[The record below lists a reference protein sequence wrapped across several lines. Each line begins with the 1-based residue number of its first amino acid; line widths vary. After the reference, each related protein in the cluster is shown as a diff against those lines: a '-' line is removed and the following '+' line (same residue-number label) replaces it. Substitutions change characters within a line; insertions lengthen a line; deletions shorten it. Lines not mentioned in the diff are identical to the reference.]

1 MSNPIAQVVSL
12 SDTKDFISILSAL
25 TLLGSRDGPFTADKL
40 DQLIAADKYFR
51 ALLGME
57 MPGYFADQLD
67 RVKKPESDMFAKH
80 MQLVHSHFASAFQ
93 RYVMRKD
100 AWLKTEADAAL
111 LRQATALAIA
121 NFGALV
127 KWSYFLHEA
136 LKGTSWSELH
146 ALYYLAEQQG
156 YHLEPLHIF
165 GEGTLYN
172 PSIQALYLRALVLDI
187 FNPGSLTAAQI
198 EIAEAWLSA
207 WCLDYALDTE
217 YVPRSHLIYVDLAEH
232 AGFHLV
238 TPTVQGDTIRYLR
251 ADALQAQIE
260 QAKTELRL
268 GRQYTGLGSG
278 IEFPVSEHVALLST
292 IERVY
297 ESILAKSGNR
307 IAERTQAENL
317 TMEVVLGFDAVL
329 NAAENLSGA
338 RPRGSARAPGVP
350 APMPAAS
357 DAETS
362 GGTARWKVHD
372 YSSSGFG
379 LLVDRATG
387 ECVPLQTLI
396 ALRTPGAPHWS
407 LGSIVRKLTNR
418 VQGQTLIG
426 IEILSFRPL
435 PVRLSRAPGADA
447 PGPASLQALYVAGK
461 NAEGKRDFMVIRQSD
476 FASRNQFEVGA
487 RGMHYRL
494 RLNRAVKKGTD
505 WIALRFEVDNK
516 R

>member
-1 MSNPIAQVVSL
+1 MTNPIAQVSSL

-40 DQLIAADKYFR
+40 RQLIAADTHVR
-51 ALLGME
+51 ALLSME
-57 MPGYFADQLD
+57 MPGYFNAQNDPA
-67 RVKKPESDMFAKH
+67 KKPESDMFAKH

-93 RYVMRKD
+93 RYVMRKE
-100 AWLKTEADAAL
+100 AWLTSREDEML
-111 LRQATALAIA
+111 LRLAIALAIA

-127 KWSYFLHEA
+127 KWSYFLHET

-156 YHLEPLHIF
+156 SHHQPLHVF
-165 GEGTLYN
+165 GQGTLYN

-187 FNPGSLTAAQI
+187 FNPGSLSAAQI
-198 EIAEAWLSA
+198 EIAEGWLSA
-207 WCLDYALDTE
+207 WCLDYALETQFSS
-217 YVPRSHLIYVDLAEH
+217 RSHLIYVDLAEH
-232 AGFHLV
+232 AGFHVV
-238 TPTVQGDTIRYLR
+238 TPSVQGDTIRYLR
-251 ADALQAQIE
+251 ADAMKAQIE
-260 QAKTELRL
+260 EAKTELRM
-268 GRQYTGLGSG
+268 GREYTGLGSG
-278 IEFPVSEHVALLST
+278 ISFPASEHAALLSN

-297 ESILAKSGNR
+297 ESIMAKSGNR

-317 TMEVVLGFDAVL
+317 TMEVMLGFDAVL
-329 NAAENLSGA
+329 NAADNLSGA
-338 RPRGSARAPGVP
+338 KPARLALTPTTGE
-350 APMPAAS
+350 A
-357 DAETS
+357 DAN
-362 GGTARWKVHD
+362 GTGERWKVHD
-372 YSSSGFG
+372 YSASGFG

-426 IEILSFRPL
+426 IEMLSYRPL
-435 PVRLSRAPGADA
+435 PIRLNRAPGVEA
-447 PGPASLQALYVAGK
+447 PGPATLQALYVAGK
-461 NAEGKRDFMVIRQSD
+461 DNEGKRDFMVIRQTD
-476 FASRNQFEVGA
+476 FSSRTLLEVTA